1 MFFQSPLFGHF
12 SQPSIMFN
20 RSNWSFL
27 PSIFELLIKTGHSLL
42 EFIKSGQFIGNNTWN
57 NEAKPYVSK
66 EKKCSNKNYIQLF
79 SKTFLKTVLL
89 RISYRIIR
97 GSETSTKPRYC
108 EIRVMWNR
116 VMRGLPVLKINSLVK
131 EMSSYE
137 PRFRQIMIA
146 QDCQFILQNKSWKI
160 FERNN
165 RSLLW
170 LYLRT

>member
-12 SQPSIMFN
+12 SQPSPMFN
-20 RSNWSFL
+20 TSNWSFS

-66 EKKCSNKNYIQLF
+66 EKNVLT
-79 SKTFLKTVLL
+79 KTKYNFFQKYFLKTALL

-97 GSETSTKPRYC
+97 GTETSIKPRYC

-116 VMRGLPVLKINSLVK
+116 VMRGLPVLIFQKSYKTRK
-131 EMSSYE
+131 EVVYLAHLSC
-137 PRFRQIMIA
+137 FA
-146 QDCQFILQNKSWKI
+146 QDWDHKGA
-160 FERNN
+160 
-165 RSLLW
+165 
-170 LYLRT
+170 